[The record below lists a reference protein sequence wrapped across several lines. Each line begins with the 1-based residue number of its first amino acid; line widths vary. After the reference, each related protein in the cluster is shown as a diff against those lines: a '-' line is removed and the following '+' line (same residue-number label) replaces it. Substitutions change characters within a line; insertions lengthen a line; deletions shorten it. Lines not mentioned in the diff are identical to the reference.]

1 MCHVRNRAITTLP
14 RPPTRKTAKTG
25 SSKKGKRQSDSD
37 NNNNSSKGSSVLA
50 VRLSKPVKEK
60 LDIESAMSGVT
71 LNPLVN
77 QILTKHA
84 EWDRFAKDA
93 GFASIT
99 KAFLRSVLEQLDDKT
114 ITTIAVTT
122 CRGAMRAAMIYMSG
136 KLNYANFTKTLD
148 LWLDAANVPYRHL
161 LNEDGED
168 MYIVQHQLGQKWSVY
183 FATVVNSVLNEIG
196 YRTNEQSIMSD
207 SVTFTIVKAAAD
219 RRA

>member
-1 MCHVRNRAITTLP
+1 MP
-14 RPPTRKTAKTG
+14 RPPTRRAAKTD
-25 SSKKGKRQSDSD
+25 SSNKKGKRPDDND
-37 NNNNSSKGSSVLA
+37 NNNNKDSSVLT

-71 LNPLVN
+71 LNTLVN
-77 QILTKHA
+77 QILTKHT
-84 EWDRFAKDA
+84 EWDRFAKDV

-122 CRGAMRAAMIYMSG
+122 CRGAMRDAMIYMSG

-161 LNEDGED
+161 LNENGED
-168 MYIVQHQLGQKWSVY
+168 MYIVQHQLGQKWSIY

-207 SVTFTIVKAAAD
+207 SVTFTIVKAGAD
-219 RRA
+219 RRE